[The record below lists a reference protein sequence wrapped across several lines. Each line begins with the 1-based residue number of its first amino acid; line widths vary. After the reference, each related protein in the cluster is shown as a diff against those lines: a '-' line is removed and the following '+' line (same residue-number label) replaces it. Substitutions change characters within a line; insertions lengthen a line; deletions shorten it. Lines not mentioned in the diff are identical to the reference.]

1 MKNYEL
7 TEFERESVVRAL
19 VSMMHIYETQAQEA
33 ERKFL
38 PTIAKRNRLE
48 ADKYKELL
56 ERFEQ

>member
-1 MKNYEL
+1 MKNVEL
-7 TEFERESVVRAL
+7 TEYERECVARSLA
-19 VSMMHIYETQAQEA
+19 SMVNIYETQAQEA

>member
-38 PTIAKRNRLE
+38 QTIAKRNRLE